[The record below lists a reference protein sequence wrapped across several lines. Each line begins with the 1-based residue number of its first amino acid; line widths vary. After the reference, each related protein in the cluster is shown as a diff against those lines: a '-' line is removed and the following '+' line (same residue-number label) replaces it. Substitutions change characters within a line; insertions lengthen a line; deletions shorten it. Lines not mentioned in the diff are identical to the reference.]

1 MNSIN
6 KKIKALTQQIKEYYK
21 LLFYKNDIS
30 KLAWFYGTDKEGI
43 HFYSKHYQNHFEKYK
58 NKKINLLEIGVGG
71 YEDSTKG
78 GESLRMWNK
87 YFKRGKIYGIDLYDK
102 TNANSKRIV
111 TYIGDQTNETFLR
124 KIVNEIGGVDIII
137 DDGSHINEQVIKSFK
152 ILFPLLNVN
161 GIYVIEDLQTSYWD
175 IIDGIHFG
183 GSNDPKS
190 EFTSMFFLKSLIDCL
205 NYEEFN
211 IKNYS
216 PTYFDKHIVSIHF
229 YHNIVF
235 IYKGINNEGSNIIQ
249 RSSS

>member
-1 MNSIN
+1 M
-6 KKIKALTQQIKEYYK
+6 
-21 LLFYKNDIS
+21 
-30 KLAWFYGTDKEGI
+30 
-43 HFYSKHYQNHFEKYK
+43 
-58 NKKINLLEIGVGG
+58 
-71 YEDSTKG
+71 
-78 GESLRMWNK
+78 
-87 YFKRGKIYGIDLYDK
+87 
-102 TNANSKRIV
+102 
-111 TYIGDQTNETFLR
+111 
-124 KIVNEIGGVDIII
+124 
-137 DDGSHINEQVIKSFK
+137 
-152 ILFPLLNVN
+152 LNVN